1 MTYYSEYIHQKNQ
14 KDKRNITLSKQ
25 KETQVDKYIRYRNA
39 GTTTCILSTFSMK
52 CGSSRGNEVRV
63 FTRQTLLPHL
73 PYFGSKPN
81 GLNVVTHKE
90 K

>member
-52 CGSSRGNEVRV
+52 CGSSLGRLSFLIFHILV
-63 FTRQTLLPHL
+63 QSLMD
-73 PYFGSKPN
+73 
-81 GLNVVTHKE
+81 
-90 K
+90 